1 MKQLFSCAESVL
13 RLKAE
18 DSRSTIDKQLNFP
31 RARSHEIEQ
40 AVGGYRNLSVIF
52 GIARD
57 NGKKWLMDSPKAPSA
72 LTVLG
77 RRHIGY

>member
-52 GIARD
+52 GIARE
-57 NGKKWLMDSPKAPSA
+57 NGKKWLMDSPIAPSA